1 MKIPVVIGKNSL
13 GENKCI
19 DLEQISVLFIS
30 YLNNRQLL
38 GVINQVSGYE
48 NSTYFISYHCSKELE
63 LNKEICRV
71 YIKDEPTLGNVY
83 SRKEIFK
90 QVIKEIKRKRTVTAK
105 KKVSSSAVR
114 FLVVDNIWD
123 IITSKQKQLALDLML
138 IIIYGASVGY
148 RIIIGSTLSYRN
160 LLEQVIAMHPVLI
173 KELENQFKSP
183 IPKRIDEICDEL
195 IFTAENLVY
204 HKRVNS
210 ISLDKYYQL

>member
-1 MKIPVVIGKNSL
+1 MKIPVVIGKNSS
-13 GENKCI
+13 GEDKFI
-19 DLEQISVLFIS
+19 DLDQIHVLFVS
-30 YLNNRQLL
+30 YLHGKQLYE
-38 GVINQVSGYE
+38 IIQQVTGYE
-48 NSTYFISYHCSKELE
+48 KNTYFISQNCVKELQ
-63 LNKEICRV
+63 LNKDKCSL
-71 YIKDEPTLGNVY
+71 YIKDEPTLGNMY
-83 SRKEIFK
+83 NRKEVLKHIL
-90 QVIKEIKRKRTVTAK
+90 KEIKRKRSSAAK
-105 KKVSSSAVR
+105 KKTSSPQIR
-114 FLVVDNIWD
+114 FLIVDNIWD

-138 IIIYGASVGY
+138 IIIYGTSIGY

-195 IFTAENLVY
+195 IFTAEEFVY

>member
-1 MKIPVVIGKNSL
+1 MKIPVVIGKNSS
-13 GENKCI
+13 GEDKFI
-19 DLEQISVLFIS
+19 DLDQIHVLFVS
-30 YLNNRQLL
+30 YLHGKQLYE
-38 GVINQVSGYE
+38 IIQQVTGYE
-48 NSTYFISYHCSKELE
+48 KNTYFISQNCVKELQ
-63 LNKEICRV
+63 LNKDKCSL
-71 YIKDEPTLGNVY
+71 YIKDEPTLGNMY
-83 SRKEIFK
+83 NRKEVLKHIL
-90 QVIKEIKRKRTVTAK
+90 KEIKRKRSSAAK
-105 KKVSSSAVR
+105 KKTSSPQIR
-114 FLVVDNIWD
+114 FLIVDNIWD

-138 IIIYGASVGY
+138 IIIYGASIGY

-195 IFTAENLVY
+195 IFTAEEFVY

>member
-1 MKIPVVIGKNSL
+1 MKIPVVIGKNSS
-13 GENKCI
+13 GEDKFI
-19 DLEQISVLFIS
+19 DLDQIHVLFVS
-30 YLNNRQLL
+30 YLHGKQLYE
-38 GVINQVSGYE
+38 IIQQVTDYE
-48 NSTYFISYHCSKELE
+48 NSTYFISQNCSRELQ
-63 LNKEICRV
+63 LNKDKCSL
-71 YIKDEPTLGNVY
+71 YIKDEPTLGNLY

-90 QVIKEIKRKRTVTAK
+90 QILKEIKRKRSSAAK
-105 KKVSSSAVR
+105 KKTFPPQIC
-114 FLVVDNIWD
+114 FLIVDNIWD

-138 IIIYGASVGY
+138 IIIYGASIGY

-195 IFTAENLVY
+195 IFTAEEFVY

-210 ISLDKYYQL
+210 ISLEKYYQL